1 MGQSDNIEEF
11 AKAMAYAIRQP
22 NDISNDA
29 DDYWGYTCRASQ
41 ETWKQAAA
49 AGLRVLP
56 SMIAPLV
63 WEMDGNKVR
72 LDDRLMFQ
80 KGYDYDGLTM
90 ARQEAYG
97 LASSYLIWPDSIA
110 SKVFSL
116 YRSCDGAYIQDLS
129 EKEAYDAANTHH
141 RAAIMVAFTGETQ

>member
-1 MGQSDNIEEF
+1 MGSADR
-11 AKAMAYAIRQP
+11 IR
-22 NDISNDA
+22 
-29 DDYWGYTCRASQ
+29 
-41 ETWKQAAA
+41 K
-49 AGLRVLP
+49 
-56 SMIAPLV
+56 MIAPLV

-80 KGYDYDGLTM
+80 KGYDCDGLEM

-116 YRSCDGAYIQDLS
+116 YRTCDGGYLQNLS
-129 EKEAYDAANTHH
+129 EQDAKAEANAHNVVAGMAAFGVT
-141 RAAIMVAFTGETQ
+141 E